1 MHSEVRPEVW
11 DVELGSGILHMRVV
25 HNYCHMVFSSVTVVG
40 RKLNMYM
47 GASLLLMVKNMNTL
61 ST

>member
-1 MHSEVRPEVW
+1 MHSEVCPELW

-25 HNYCHMVFSSVTVVG
+25 HNYCHMVFSSVVG

-61 ST
+61 STW

>member
-1 MHSEVRPEVW
+1 M
-11 DVELGSGILHMRVV
+11 ELGSGILHMRVV

-40 RKLNMYM
+40 KKLNMYM

-61 ST
+61 SIW